1 MKKLRVL
8 LVLGFVLGL
17 PNSNLFS
24 MSIPLSVSSQLVLE
38 LTEKL
43 KEVGDVAD
51 SRAFPLE
58 IIMPMVDRI
67 LSNKRHPEEI
77 ETMRQRLL
85 NLSCYEI
92 DLIISDITVTK
103 FINEMLAQN
112 WDPEL
117 LQQHQMQEFKKAL
130 IVALWDFLVYF
141 VHK

>member
-1 MKKLRVL
+1 MKKLSVL

-51 SRAFPLE
+51 SSAFPLE
-58 IIMPMVDRI
+58 IITPMIDRI

-85 NLSCYEI
+85 DISSYEI
-92 DLIISDITVTK
+92 DHIISDITVTK

-117 LQQHQMQEFKKAL
+117 LLQHQMQEFKKAL